1 MNLNSIKVQ
10 TEPRVLFV
18 DMNSFFARCEQQDNY
33 WLRGRPVAVCVY
45 TGKFGFAIALSV
57 EAKRMGVKTGMRLNE
72 AMKIC
77 PELIPLESNPNRYR
91 QYHTKIINVL
101 KHYCPEVI
109 PKSIDEAIVNLT
121 NYQMVYPDTVFIAQ
135 KIKEDIKREVGDW
148 LTCSIGIAPNAFLA
162 KLGSDMGGFDGLQII
177 TAQNIDDK
185 LGALKLSDL
194 PGIGKNMVYR
204 LERAG
209 IATPLQM
216 RYTPPERLKAVFKSI
231 EGLYWHYK
239 LNFVE
244 TGMSVSDYKGMQAM
258 RQISADKRSNPEY
271 IEQLFLT
278 LCSTLERR
286 MVHHNFYCKNIAFTV
301 KYVDDSRWDD
311 GFSISIPI
319 QDAISLMRMI
329 KKRIARFEETTQ
341 SAPIFN
347 DQISGLRVMVTDF
360 VNTGKMMYSLFED
373 VNQGEKARK
382 TMYAIQQKFGAD
394 KLKRAVEVTD
404 GKVVADVI
412 GFGCVKDL
420 SELDYLASASEN

>member
-1 MNLNSIKVQ
+1 MNQNSIKVQ

-33 WLRGRPVAVCVY
+33 WLRGRPVGVCVY
-45 TGKFGFAIALSV
+45 TGKYGFAIALSV

-77 PELIPLESNPNRYR
+77 PELIPVESHPERYR
-91 QYHTKIINVL
+91 QYHTKIINIL
-101 KHYCPEVI
+101 KRYCPEVI

-162 KLGSDMGGFDGLQII
+162 KLGSDIGGFDGLQII
-177 TAQNIDDK
+177 NAQNIDAK
-185 LGALKLSDL
+185 LTPLTLGDL
-194 PGIGKNMVYR
+194 PGIGKNMAYR

-209 IATPLQM
+209 IVTPLQM
-216 RYTPPERLKAVFKSI
+216 RYASPEKLKAIFKSI
-231 EGLYWHYK
+231 EGVYWHYR
-239 LNFVE
+239 LNFIE
-244 TGMSVSDYKGMQAM
+244 TGMAVTDYKGMQAM

-278 LCSTLERR
+278 LCTTLERR
-286 MVHHNFYCKNIAFTV
+286 MVHHNFYCKNVAFVV
-301 KYVDDSRWDD
+301 KYTNESYWQDA
-311 GFSISIPI
+311 FSITNPI

-329 KKRIARFEETTQ
+329 KKRVARFEETTQ
-341 SAPIFN
+341 SAPVLN
-347 DQISGLRVMVTDF
+347 DQISGLRIMVTDF
-360 VNTGKMMYSLFED
+360 VNNSKMMYSLFED
-373 VNQGEKARK
+373 VNRSETARK

-394 KLKRAVEVTD
+394 KLKRAVEITE

-420 SELDYLASASEN
+420 TELDYITSANEN

>member
-1 MNLNSIKVQ
+1 VNQNSIKVQ

-57 EAKRMGVKTGMRLNE
+57 EAKKMGVKTGMRLNE
-72 AMKIC
+72 AMKLC

-91 QYHTKIINVL
+91 QYHTKIINIL
-101 KHYCPEVI
+101 KRYCPEVI

-121 NYQMVYPDTVFIAQ
+121 NYKMVYPDTVFIAQ
-135 KIKEDIKREVGDW
+135 KIKGDIKREVGDW

-162 KLGSDMGGFDGLQII
+162 KLGSDMGGFDGLQVI
-177 TAQNIDDK
+177 TKQNIDDK
-185 LGALKLSDL
+185 LGLLKLSDL
-194 PGIGKNMVYR
+194 PGIGKNMAYR

-209 IATPLQM
+209 IVTPLQM
-216 RYTPPERLKAVFKSI
+216 RYTAPERLKAIFKSI
-231 EGLYWHYK
+231 EGMYWHYR
-239 LNFVE
+239 LNFIE

-286 MVHHNFYCKNIAFTV
+286 MVHHNFYCRNIAFSV
-301 KYVDDSRWDD
+301 KYVNETRWDD
-311 GFSISIPI
+311 GFSISNPI

-329 KKRIARFEETTQ
+329 KKRIARFEQTTN
-341 SAPIFN
+341 SAPVFN

-360 VNTGKMMYSLFED
+360 VNTGKIMYSLFED
-373 VNQGEKARK
+373 VNQGETARK

-420 SELDYLASASEN
+420 SELDYLTSANEN

>member
-101 KHYCPEVI
+101 KRYCPEVI

-121 NYQMVYPDTVFIAQ
+121 NYQLIYPDTVFTAQ
-135 KIKEDIKREVGDW
+135 KIKEDIKREIGDW
-148 LTCSIGIAPNAFLA
+148 LTCSIGIAPNSFLA
-162 KLGSDMGGFDGLQII
+162 KLGSDIGGFDGLQII

-209 IATPLQM
+209 ILTPLQM

-311 GFSISIPI
+311 GFSISVPI

-341 SAPIFN
+341 SAPVFN

-373 VNQGEKARK
+373 VNRGEKARK

-420 SELDYLASASEN
+420 SELDYLATANDP